1 MTGRGHRHRKILL
14 RSIAAAI
21 GPARTVALP
30 GFHAWSGADVTG
42 SFVGKG
48 KPKCWKAFLEA
59 EDDCITVLSN
69 LGTTKQPAPSTIA
82 AIEKLVCQ
90 LYQPKTRISKVKDLQ
105 LLGT

>member
-69 LGTTKQPAPSTIA
+69 LGTTKQPAPSTIT
-82 AIEKLVCQ
+82 AIE
-90 LYQPKTRISKVKDLQ
+90 
-105 LLGT
+105 